1 MFDIPR
7 KFVGCKWTETV
18 FRSGRMKW
26 KESEGGLIGLRR
38 IDEWDHSNNNVAS
51 SQVEESGIEVKG

>member
-1 MFDIPR
+1 M
-7 KFVGCKWTETV
+7 
-18 FRSGRMKW
+18 FRSGGRKW